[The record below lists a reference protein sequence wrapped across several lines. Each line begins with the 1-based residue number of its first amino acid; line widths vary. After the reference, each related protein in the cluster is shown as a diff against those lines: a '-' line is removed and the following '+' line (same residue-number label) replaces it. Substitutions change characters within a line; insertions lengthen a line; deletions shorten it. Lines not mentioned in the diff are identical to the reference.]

1 MLERPAGRWLTKRLD
16 RRYPDVEPDSP
27 PPFTTIAWRMLNV
40 SDGNTIYWEHA
51 FGPATRQFAD
61 LAPHGDAAG
70 AIAYLA
76 ESQRPVTATLAE
88 IDDEQLNELRP
99 TPWGER
105 WPAARLLAVLLDEQ
119 VHHGA
124 EIALLRD
131 LYRAQPR

>member
-1 MLERPAGRWLTKRLD
+1 M
-16 RRYPDVEPDSP
+16 VH
-27 PPFTTIAWRMLNV
+27 I

-51 FGPATRQFAD
+51 FGAGRRRYSD

-76 ESQRPVTATLAE
+76 QSQRPITATLAD
-88 IDDEQLNELRP
+88 IDDQRLDELRP
-99 TPWGER
+99 VPWGER
-105 WPAARLLAVLLDEQ
+105 WPVGRILAVLLDEQ

-131 LYRAQPR
+131 LYRARHEHRPGDTGRGGPGLFGYPVRGTFGTRERCSC